1 VLIFE
6 DGGIAKRKMSTK
18 VIIVGK
24 NSYIGIHLINYLRAF
39 KWEVVALS
47 SNDCNFLN
55 LSEVNALFST
65 LINQSVVIIFLAV
78 IKKDHTNDYQTFIDN
93 TSLVNNLIKANSKN
107 VVKSIIYL
115 SSVDVYGSRP
125 ILPII
130 EEATVDPDSWYAMG
144 KFACE
149 CIFNIAGSTNCPI
162 SILRVPGIFGKSL
175 DSKSVVGR
183 MISNACLNGRIHIN
197 GNGTVQRDY
206 VYIDDLC
213 ALIEL
218 LIEKKYHGV
227 LNVATG
233 KSQTI
238 LDIANRVRIAFALES
253 KAIIH
258 LAGDARNFDLAF
270 DNSRLMSVFPG
281 FRFKELSDAIQAC
294 L

>member
-1 VLIFE
+1 
-6 DGGIAKRKMSTK
+6 MSTK

-24 NSYIGIHLINYLRAF
+24 DSYIGIHLINYLRVF

-78 IKKDHTNDYQTFIDN
+78 LKKDHTNDYQTFIDN

-115 SSVDVYGSRP
+115 SSVDVYGSKP

-130 EEATVDPDSWYAMG
+130 EETPVDPDSWYAMG

-149 CIFNIAGSTNCPI
+149 CIFNISGSTNCPT
-162 SILRVPGIFGKSL
+162 SILRIPGVFGKSL
-175 DSKSVVGR
+175 DRKSVVGR
-183 MISNACLNGRIHIN
+183 MISNARLNGRIDIN
-197 GNGTVQRDY
+197 GSGKVQRDY

-233 KSQTI
+233 KSQSI

-253 KAIIH
+253 KAISH

-270 DNSRLMSVFPG
+270 DNSRLISVFPE
-281 FRFKELSDAIQAC
+281 FRFKDFSDAIQAC

>member
-1 VLIFE
+1 
-6 DGGIAKRKMSTK
+6 MSTK

-24 NSYIGIHLINYLRAF
+24 NSYIGIHLINYLRVF
-39 KWEVVALS
+39 NWEVVALS

-78 IKKDHTNDYQTFIDN
+78 IKKDHTNDYQTFIEN
-93 TSLVNNLIKANSKN
+93 TSLVNNLTKANSKN

-130 EEATVDPDSWYAMG
+130 EETTVDPDSWYAMG

-149 CIFNIAGSTNCPI
+149 CILSIAGSTNCPT
-162 SILRVPGIFGKSL
+162 SILRIPGVFGKSL
-175 DSKSVVGR
+175 DSNSVVGR
-183 MISNACLNGRIHIN
+183 MISNARLNGYIHIN

-238 LDIANRVRIAFALES
+238 LDIANRVRIAFSLDS

-270 DNSRLMSVFPG
+270 DNSRLISVFSE
-281 FRFKELSDAIQAC
+281 FRFKELPDAIQAC